1 VNLAERKWLRLFT
14 LGLLFFAQG
23 IPWGF
28 MAITL
33 YGYLAEH
40 GATADTLANVT
51 TATVLPFAFKWVA
64 GPIVDAFSSKR
75 FGRRRP
81 WIVGAQLMMALSL
94 AALLLLG
101 DFGEHVTL
109 LFILIFAHTVFNAL
123 QNVAV
128 DGLAIDLLD
137 KAERGRASGIMYGS
151 KYLGGMAGSAGIG
164 VVIAHAG
171 MRAGIVVMVI
181 VLLAIMVVPL
191 FVKERPAEQLEQLTQ
206 LSVAAKLT
214 ATLRSIGQAFS
225 TRNAQLTALVMVW
238 MNLALGMLNP
248 VSGVLFMQ
256 HLGWKQEEYSAV
268 TGGFGLPAGFVASL
282 AAGFLADLVGRRR
295 LAALACAT
303 TAAGWLTFAL
313 NPQWWHDHSFIYAL
327 SIVEPLSNAVLT
339 VSLWAL
345 CMDTSNPKVG
355 ATQFAVYTSLTNL
368 STVVGAKLLGANA
381 LSWWTFRQTYIVA
394 ALLQLVI
401 IGLLPLI
408 RPPRRAPASA

>member
-1 VNLAERKWLRLFT
+1 MNLAERRWLRLFA

-33 YGYLAEH
+33 LGYLAEH
-40 GATADTLANVT
+40 GATADTLANMT
-51 TATVLPFAFKWVA
+51 TATVLPFAFKWTA
-64 GPIVDAFSSKR
+64 GPIVDAFASRR

-81 WIVGAQLMMALSL
+81 WIVGAQLMMAVSL

-101 DFGEHVTL
+101 NFSERVDAMFT
-109 LFILIFAHTVFNAL
+109 LIFAHTVFNAL

-137 KAERGRASGIMYGS
+137 KSERGRASGIMYGS

-181 VLLAIMVVPL
+181 VLLAIMVVAT
-191 FVKERPAEQLEQLTQ
+191 FVKERPFEQPRH
-206 LSVAAKLT
+206 LSVLGKLAET
-214 ATLRSIGQAFS
+214 FREIPRAFS
-225 TRNAQLTALVMVW
+225 TRSALVAALVMTW

-256 HLGWKQEEYSAV
+256 HLHWTQEEYSAV
-268 TGGFGLPAGFVASL
+268 TGGFGLPVGFVASL
-282 AAGFLADLVGRRR
+282 CAGFLADLVGRRR
-295 LAALACAT
+295 LAALACIV
-303 TAAGWLTFAL
+303 TAAGWLVFAF
-313 NPQWWHDHSFIYAL
+313 NEPWWHHHGFIYAL
-327 SIVEPLSNAVLT
+327 SMIEPLANAVLT

-345 CMDTSNPKVG
+345 CMDTSDPKVG
-355 ATQFAVYTSLTNL
+355 ATQFAAYTSLTNL
-368 STVVGAKLLGANA
+368 STVVGAKLLGANV
-381 LSWWTFRQTYIVA
+381 LSYLSFEQTYIFA

-401 IGLLPLI
+401 VALLPFVTPRG
-408 RPPRRAPASA
+408 RPR

>member
-1 VNLAERKWLRLFT
+1 MNLAERRWLRLFT

-33 YGYLAEH
+33 LGYLAEH
-40 GATADTLANVT
+40 GATADTLANMT
-51 TATVLPFAFKWVA
+51 TATVLPFAFKWTA
-64 GPIVDAFSSKR
+64 GPIVDAFASRR

-81 WIVGAQLMMALSL
+81 WIVGAQLLMAVSL

-101 DFGEHVTL
+101 NFSEHVDAMFT
-109 LFILIFAHTVFNAL
+109 LIFAHTVFNAL

-171 MRAGIVVMVI
+171 LRAGIVVMVV
-181 VLLAIMVVPL
+181 VLLAIMVVAM
-191 FVKERPAEQLEQLTQ
+191 FVKERPFEQPAH
-206 LSVAAKLT
+206 LSVVGKLVET
-214 ATLRSIGQAFS
+214 FREIPRAFS
-225 TRNAQLTALVMVW
+225 TRSALVAALVMTW

-256 HLGWKQEEYSAV
+256 HLHWTQEEYAAV
-268 TGGFGLPAGFVASL
+268 TGGFGLPVGFVASL
-282 AAGFLADLVGRRR
+282 SAGFLADLVGRRR
-295 LAALACAT
+295 LAGLACIV
-303 TAAGWLTFAL
+303 TAAGWLVFAF
-313 NPQWWHDHSFIYAL
+313 NDQWWHHHGFIYVL
-327 SIVEPLSNAVLT
+327 SMIEPLANAVLT

-345 CMDTSNPKVG
+345 CMDTSDPKVG
-355 ATQFAVYTSLTNL
+355 ATQFAAYTSLTNL
-368 STVVGAKLLGANA
+368 STVVGAKLLGGNV
-381 LSWWTFRQTYIVA
+381 LSYLSFQQTYIFA

-401 IGLLPLI
+401 VALLPLI
-408 RPPRRAPASA
+408 KPNAVRRG